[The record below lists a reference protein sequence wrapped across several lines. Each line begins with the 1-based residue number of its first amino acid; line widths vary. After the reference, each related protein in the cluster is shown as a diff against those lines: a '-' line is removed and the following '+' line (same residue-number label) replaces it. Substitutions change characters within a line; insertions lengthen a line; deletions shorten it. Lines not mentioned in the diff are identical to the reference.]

1 MGMKIMLPGLILAI
15 KVATCGFNVATKIYL
30 YFSLNSFDKNFGWD
44 FGKLIP
50 MAFLI
55 GSL

>member
-1 MGMKIMLPGLILAI
+1 MLPNLILAI
-15 KVATCGFNVATKIYL
+15 KVANCGFNVATKIYP

-44 FGKLIP
+44 LGKLIP